1 MFKFINN
8 LFSYCFTNVSFL
20 VKLCYHVSWL
30 PEYPQSRPH
39 SYILFISFCKTG
51 KKMQLSNL
59 CTANEFCPC
68 CIWIGEAC
76 SWSHCLGLISEHFC
90 PLSFDSLYRLNF
102 QDMLLGFIISWMHTS
117 VLYFKNPA
125 GFLRIKKHILLWMG
139 LWSWNVRFCYCFYFL
154 LRSLHIPF
162 YPKALKY

>member
-1 MFKFINN
+1 MLYKCFLPFLSNLLCIFIGSLNI
-8 LFSYCFTNVSFL
+8 L
-20 VKLCYHVSWL
+20 
-30 PEYPQSRPH
+30 QSRPH

-59 CTANEFCPC
+59 YTANEFCPC
-68 CIWIGEAC
+68 CILNWGGTC

-117 VLYFKNPA
+117 ALYFKNPA
-125 GFLRIKKHILLWMG
+125 GFLRMQSTFYCEWVYG
-139 LWSWNVRFCYCFYFL
+139 LGMSGFVIAFIFL
-154 LRSLHIPF
+154 LRSFAYSFLP
-162 YPKALKY
+162 